1 MSKEGEKSW
10 LFNELRREDWFDILG
25 VKLNTLAL
33 PECEGLLYGK
43 APGGSSHG
51 LGNLGSI
58 DGCRSVS
65 SLLPMFARPTCI
77 ILVVGLIDM
86 DYLL

>member
-10 LFNELRREDWFDILG
+10 LFNELSREDWFDILG

-33 PECEGLLYGK
+33 PECEGMWCGK

-58 DGCRSVS
+58 DSFRSVL
-65 SLLPMFARPTCI
+65 SLLFMVARPI
-77 ILVVGLIDM
+77 I
-86 DYLL
+86 